1 MLTISANPGSVYST
15 MSMPFVGMWSDMI
28 GLYREVTQTNTEHMF
43 LSSAR
48 VIQEQML
55 RAFIT
60 AAQSC
65 ADALAKNALSV
76 QQQSMERFAEAN
88 GKAVGLMGKV
98 HAGVDGEFAR
108 CEVNMRVARGARVPR
123 GLMR

>member
-15 MSMPFVGMWSDMI
+15 MSMPFVGMWSDMT
-28 GLYREVTQTNTEHMF
+28 GLYREVIQTNTEHML

-65 ADALAKNALSV
+65 ADALAKNAFSV

-88 GKAVGLMGKV
+88 GKAVGLMGK
-98 HAGVDGEFAR
+98 AFTQAW
-108 CEVNMRVARGARVPR
+108 MASLPGAK
-123 GLMR
+123 